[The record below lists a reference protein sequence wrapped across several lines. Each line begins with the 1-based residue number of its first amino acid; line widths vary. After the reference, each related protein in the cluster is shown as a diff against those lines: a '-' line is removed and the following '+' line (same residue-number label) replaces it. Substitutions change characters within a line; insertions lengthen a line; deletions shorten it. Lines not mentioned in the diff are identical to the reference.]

1 MIGGFY
7 SIAAGSE
14 LAKAT
19 VGENYCPRATCLYV
33 LLLLLEEEIAA
44 IVITTAGRPDSA
56 ARGWGDD

>member
-1 MIGGFY
+1 MIGFY

-33 LLLLLEEEIAA
+33 LLLLLLIE
-44 IVITTAGRPDSA
+44 
-56 ARGWGDD
+56 